1 MGGVSSSR
9 TNPNDSNKS
18 NLSPSSSIP
27 GNSQNHNSSTTS
39 SNLPLPS
46 SGLSV
51 ATETPEAS
59 DQSKKPTDANGD
71 EGQEVEEEEEG
82 ECGFCVYMKG
92 GGCKDA
98 FIAWE
103 DCVKEAEDSNEDIVE
118 KCHEVTRSLTK
129 CMDAHAD
136 YYEPILQAEK
146 AVKEEAVNELKEKAA
161 KESESNVA
169 EKEAVIVVDWWIE
182 KQWRALVT
190 INKQLIRW
198 LLIFFPFFARKE
210 MFA

>member
-18 NLSPSSSIP
+18 DSSPSLSIP

-39 SNLPLPS
+39 SNVPLPS
-46 SGLSV
+46 SGFSV
-51 ATETPEAS
+51 TTETPEAS

-98 FIAWE
+98 FVAWE

-129 CMDAHAD
+129 CMEAHAD

-146 AVKEEAVNELKEKAA
+146 AAKEEAVNELKEKAA

-169 EKEAVIVVDWWIE
+169 EKEVVIVVD
-182 KQWRALVT
+182 
-190 INKQLIRW
+190 
-198 LLIFFPFFARKE
+198 
-210 MFA
+210 

>member
-46 SGLSV
+46 SGFSV

-71 EGQEVEEEEEG
+71 EGQEVEEEEEEEG

-129 CMDAHAD
+129 CMEAHAD

-169 EKEAVIVVDWWIE
+169 EKEAVIVVD
-182 KQWRALVT
+182 
-190 INKQLIRW
+190 
-198 LLIFFPFFARKE
+198 
-210 MFA
+210 

>member
-9 TNPNDSNKS
+9 TNHNDSNKS
-18 NLSPSSSIP
+18 DLSLSSSIP
-27 GNSQNHNSSTTS
+27 GNSQNHNPSITS
-39 SNLPLPS
+39 SNVPLPS
-46 SGLSV
+46 SGFSV

-98 FIAWE
+98 FVAWE

-129 CMDAHAD
+129 CMEAHAD

-146 AVKEEAVNELKEKAA
+146 AAKEEAVNELKEKAA
-161 KESESNVA
+161 KKLESNVA
-169 EKEAVIVVDWWIE
+169 EKEAVIVVD
-182 KQWRALVT
+182 
-190 INKQLIRW
+190 
-198 LLIFFPFFARKE
+198 
-210 MFA
+210 

>member
-9 TNPNDSNKS
+9 TNPNDSYKS
-18 NLSPSSSIP
+18 NSSPSSSIP

-39 SNLPLPS
+39 SNLPLS
-46 SGLSV
+46 SDFSA

-59 DQSKKPTDANGD
+59 DQSKKPIDANGD
-71 EGQEVEEEEEG
+71 EGQEVDEEEEEEEEG

-98 FIAWE
+98 FIGWE

-118 KCHEVTRSLTK
+118 KCREVTRSLTK
-129 CMDAHAD
+129 CMEAHAD
-136 YYEPILQAEK
+136 YYEPILKAEK
-146 AVKEEAVNELKEKAA
+146 AAKEEAVNELKVKAA

-169 EKEAVIVVDWWIE
+169 EKEAVIVVDLTDQE
-182 KQWRALVT
+182 AMKGSGDH
-190 INKQLIRW
+190 K
-198 LLIFFPFFARKE
+198 
-210 MFA
+210 

>member
-9 TNPNDSNKS
+9 TNPNDSYKS

-39 SNLPLPS
+39 SNLPLS
-46 SGLSV
+46 SDFSV

-59 DQSKKPTDANGD
+59 DQSKKPIDANGD
-71 EGQEVEEEEEG
+71 EGQEVEEEEEEEG

-103 DCVKEAEDSNEDIVE
+103 DCVKEAEDNNEDIVE
-118 KCHEVTRSLTK
+118 KCREVTRSLTK
-129 CMDAHAD
+129 CMEAHTD
-136 YYEPILQAEK
+136 YYEPILKAEK
-146 AVKEEAVNELKEKAA
+146 AAKEEAVNELKVKTA

-169 EKEAVIVVDWWIE
+169 EKEAVIVVDMMDRE
-182 KQWRALVT
+182 VMKDSGDH
-190 INKQLIRW
+190 K
-198 LLIFFPFFARKE
+198 
-210 MFA
+210 

>member
-129 CMDAHAD
+129 CMEAHAD

>member
-129 CMDAHAD
+129 SMEAHAD

-169 EKEAVIVVDWWIE
+169 EKEAVIVVD
-182 KQWRALVT
+182 
-190 INKQLIRW
+190 
-198 LLIFFPFFARKE
+198 
-210 MFA
+210 